1 MALQELLDQLDG
13 QDLSA
18 EQYRKLHEIR
28 QLAEKRGLILD
39 PTAQPNVR
47 KEKIQQGRRPE
58 KTFADSATEFLS
70 RDVPEIGAATA
81 GGMAGAQQAARLPLP
96 GMLKPIGI
104 VAGGV
109 AGATAGLTALRSGR
123 KSLEQGRPVSLDE
136 LLAEGQRSGAEAA
149 VGESLGVGARL
160 LGKGYQSGRR
170 AFLSGRTGTP
180 EELQVFNQAKDMGV
194 HLRPADVTLSPTALR
209 TEQYARE
216 TQAGSDLF
224 RKRDILNQDNFK
236 QAFDRELSDTVAS
249 KVTPQERGALVKDLI
264 EGRAIPEFQELA
276 RRGYD
281 HLRQITGGEKVVLPT
296 QSLALAQDLA
306 GSISAKANRKNYAI
320 AEEILDALGQRGATT
335 GLVIKRVE
343 TEGRPALMIPN
354 PTFTP
359 GEPFSVRPAIPSQ
372 LHKLEVRQNMEQG
385 NVSEGQVLA
394 KPLDFMEA
402 HAIRSRLG
410 ELSATG
416 ETLPGPAQEVATQLW
431 KALGHEMEQGALKY
445 RDKTGIPVDK
455 LWRQADDLVK
465 KEGHE
470 LFDANVISK
479 LLKANPED
487 VVKET
492 FKPNGLTE
500 VQLVVKA
507 LGRIKDE
514 PGLEQWR
521 RGVLEHLWEGGIV
534 KTGVKRG
541 EFSGSVLADE
551 AMKYGEP
558 TLKEALGPIYP
569 RFKTFLNV
577 ASHMDPKGAG
587 GFGMS
592 LKEKGLLISAPLAGL
607 GGSLL
612 SGSPWPFVG
621 AAGAMGTWLI
631 GTHHLAKIM
640 NDPRQASKLL
650 NVMQSKPGSE
660 VWTRALGQ
668 LGGIEAGEK
677 AFPRPIQS
685 GQLQQAPVQGQP

>member
-28 QLAEKRGLILD
+28 QLADKRGLILN

-47 KEKIQQGRRPE
+47 NEQLRQARLPE

-81 GGMAGAQQAARLPLP
+81 GAMAGAQQAARLPLP
-96 GMLKPIGI
+96 GLLKPLSI

-109 AGATAGLTALRSGR
+109 TGATAGLTALRSGR
-123 KSLEQGRPVSLDE
+123 QSLEQGQPVSFDQLM
-136 LLAEGQRSGAEAA
+136 AEGQRSGAEAA
-149 VGESLGVGARL
+149 AGEGLGAGARL
-160 LGKGYQSGRR
+160 LGKAYRSSRQ

-224 RKRDILNQDNFK
+224 RKRDVLNQDNFK
-236 QAFDRELSDTVAS
+236 QAFDRELSDAVAS
-249 KVTPQERGALVKDLI
+249 KVTPQERGALIKDLI
-264 EGRAIPEFQELA
+264 ERRAIPEYQELA

-281 HLRQITGGEKVVLPT
+281 QLRQVTGGEKVVLPT
-296 QSLALAQDLA
+296 ESFALAKELA
-306 GSISAKANRKNYAI
+306 GSVTAETNPKAAGIIQKV
-320 AEEILDALGQRGATT
+320 LGQLGQRGPTT
-335 GLVIKRVE
+335 GLNVKRISSDEGVLQGLRVREKSE
-343 TEGRPALMIPN
+343 T
-354 PTFTP
+354 
-359 GEPFSVRPAIPSQ
+359 PSIA
-372 LHKLEVRQNMEQG
+372 R
-385 NVSEGQVLA
+385 
-394 KPLDFMEA
+394 PLDFMEA
-402 HAIRSRLG
+402 HDIRSMLG
-410 ELSATG
+410 ELSYTG
-416 ETLPGPAQEVATQLW
+416 ETLPGKAKGIASKLW
-431 KALGHEMEQGALKY
+431 SDLGHEMEQGALKY

-455 LWRQADDLVK
+455 LWRQADDFAK

-479 LLKANPED
+479 LIKANPED

-569 RFKTFLNV
+569 RFKTFLSV

-640 NDPRQASKLL
+640 NDPRRTSKLL

-660 VWTRALGQ
+660 VWARALGQ
-668 LGGIEAGEK
+668 LGAIETGEK

-685 GQLQQAPVQGQP
+685 GQLQQAPAPGQP